1 MADLLTPESI
11 EHYSLDKNLWPT
23 LMERLQTE
31 DNGTKYLEYLYDY
44 IKKELASDL
53 RLRAAALVLMKEVGQ
68 HFDIY
73 PPQIM
78 IQGAD
83 IDPNPCGDGGFAV
96 VYKGLYQGK
105 AVAGKRPKAD
115 GPTFAEPHRMAKMF
129 RREVAIWCLLE
140 HPYIQPFIGAYALDG
155 TPAVYAVSPWCER
168 GTIKASE
175 HVKTLSQTHV
185 NRWIF
190 EIAQGLKYLHSCGI
204 IHGDLRGDNILI
216 SDDGKVQIADFGLV
230 TYSEAVLGTTS
241 KELQAA
247 GARPWMAPEILDE
260 LDIDLRRTE
269 SSDIYAFACTIW
281 ELYMKGAQPWPGV
294 FYPLPYK
301 EVMNGNRPLRPSAM
315 PDGLWDIVQKCWDQ
329 DPAARP
335 HIDDVIISLDAAHI
349 N

>member
-1 MADLLTPESI
+1 
-11 EHYSLDKNLWPT
+11 
-23 LMERLQTE
+23 
-31 DNGTKYLEYLYDY
+31 
-44 IKKELASDL
+44 
-53 RLRAAALVLMKEVGQ
+53 MKEVGQ

-140 HPYIQPFIGAYALDG
+140 HPYIQPFIGAHALEG
-155 TPAVYAVSPWCER
+155 VSAVQAVSPWCER
-168 GTIKASE
+168 GSIKASE
-175 HVKTLSQTHV
+175 HVKTLSQAHV

-216 SDDGKVQIADFGLV
+216 SDDGKAQITDFGLV
-230 TYSEAVLGTTS
+230 LYTETVGKVIGTTS
-241 KELQAA
+241 KELQTA
-247 GARPWMAPEILDE
+247 GARSWMAPEILDPE
-260 LDIDLRRTE
+260 NIDKFRRTKPT
-269 SSDIYAFACTIW
+269 DIYAFACTIW
-281 ELYMKGAQPWPGV
+281 ELYMEGAKPWPGR
-294 FYPLPYK
+294 FYPTGYN
-301 EVMNGNRPLRPSAM
+301 EVMKSKRPSRPSAM
-315 PDGLWDIVQKCWDQ
+315 SDGLWNIVERCWAQ

-335 HIDDVIISLDAAHI
+335 HIDAVITSLSSARI
-349 N
+349 M